1 MRTVRY
7 LLIALTASLALAG
20 CGGKSEAADK
30 PAASAPASASPEDA
44 FIAQLEEGIPTYV
57 VEPKRDELIKTGYD
71 VCQTIHNGRLSESD
85 IVGAVARTEGLEV
98 GQAEALAWAAHDN
111 FCPELDF

>member
-7 LLIALTASLALAG
+7 LLIALTAALALTG

-30 PAASAPASASPEDA
+30 PAASTTASASPEDA
-44 FIAQLEEGIPTYV
+44 FIAQLEEGVPTYV
-57 VEPKRDELIKTGYD
+57 VEPKRDRLIDVGYD
-71 VCQTIHNGRLSESD
+71 VCKTIDNGRLSRTD
-85 IVGAVARTEGLEV
+85 IVSAVARTEGLEV

-111 FCPELDF
+111 FCPDLDF